1 MDCEKNKRGNQK
13 WFPYYKE
20 DKMFGLDAESMY
32 KLLIFDLYSTMH
44 TCAEEDRLM
53 EDTENSEL
61 SVAKPFI
68 SNLDKYE
75 GLIDVELISSI
86 ISKLL
91 VFYYN
96 TRVKERVLTLNQFN
110 KLLDVAMM
118 SEIEAVLSF
127 FRK

>member
-1 MDCEKNKRGNQK
+1 
-13 WFPYYKE
+13 
-20 DKMFGLDAESMY
+20 MFGLDAESMY